1 MRINRII
8 IIINLIVAY
17 FEKIKIFKDTIKQIK
32 NWHAPINLYLGIS
45 NKENIIYFK
54 NGVKC
59 IVRNKSDSIA
69 FFENYFLKVN
79 NPNERFEIKKEDI
92 VIDVGSHVGYFTMY
106 AANNANQGTVYSI
119 EPYKE
124 SFEILK
130 KNLKLNNLT
139 NVKSFNAAISKVTK
153 QVTLYIDK
161 NNQIGNSIFKTDN
174 TTESKK
180 VDSFSLED
188 FVENNKIEKINF
200 LKLDCEGAEFEI
212 LLNTNKELIKKI
224 NKISAEIHENYNTS
238 SLEELVEFLE
248 KNNFKVNTTKMS
260 NNSTMK
266 LSMLY
271 AENNE
276 FTKN

>member
-1 MRINRII
+1 M
-8 IIINLIVAY
+8 INLIVAF
-17 FEKIKIFKDTIKQIK
+17 FEKIKIVKETIKQIE
-32 NWHAPINLYLGIS
+32 NWHIPIKLYLGIS
-45 NKENIIYFK
+45 NKDEIVDFK
-54 NGVKC
+54 NGTKC
-59 IVRNKSDSIA
+59 IVRNKSDAIA

-79 NPNERFEIKKEDI
+79 NPNKKFKIKNDDI
-92 VIDVGSHVGYFTMY
+92 VIDVGAHIGYFTMY

-130 KNLKLNNLT
+130 KNLKLNNIT
-139 NVKSFNAAISKVTK
+139 NVKPFNAAISKVTK
-153 QVTLYIDK
+153 EITLYIDK
-161 NNQIGNSIFKTDN
+161 NNEIGNSIFRTNN

-180 VDSFSLED
+180 INSFNLDD
-188 FVENNKIEKINF
+188 FVKNNEIEKIDF

-212 LLNTNKELIKKI
+212 LLNFNKELLKKI
-224 NKISAEIHENYNTS
+224 SKISAEIHENNNTN
-238 SLEELVEFLE
+238 SLDKLVDFLR
-248 KNNFKVNTTKMS
+248 KNNFKINTFKII

-271 AENNE
+271 AENKE